1 VRERVTNHWLTI
13 DFLSIRKA
21 FLDMARIQ
29 ANAATLVVGG
39 SETTA
44 ALLSGVTYLLLKN
57 PEAMKKLAD
66 EVRSSFQSEDEITL
80 TSVSKL
86 RYMLACLDEALRR
99 YPPAPFGMPRVVP
112 KGGAV
117 IAGHAVPEDVRHVT
131 YGFDPLVWRQRR

>member
-1 VRERVTNHWLTI
+1 MSTHWLTI
-13 DFLSIRKA
+13 DFLSILKA

-44 ALLSGVTYLLLKN
+44 ALLSGVTHLLLKN
-57 PEAMKKLAD
+57 PEAMKKLTD

-86 RYMLACLDEALRR
+86 GYMFACLDEALRR

-117 IAGHAVPEDVRHVT
+117 IAGQAVPENVRHMAH
-131 YGFDPLVWRQRR
+131 GFGSVEWQQRR